1 MSENEQLKL
10 QAYLDGELAEK
21 DRAEVAQWLDTSEEA
36 RALLA
41 ELQHARAAVRGNEQ
55 ARRLDRTREL
65 YWSGIERGI
74 EAYAARTVRSEG
86 LGALGWLR
94 HHLAQI
100 AGAATGIAL
109 VALTLTVVSEQPEP
123 DSTWEVLDPNTG
135 MVNYSDFKNGIT
147 VVMLYD
153 QSTPGFTPGN

>member
-21 DRAEVAQWLDTSEEA
+21 ERTEVAQWLDTSEEA

-41 ELQHARAAVRGNEQ
+41 ELQHARSALRGNELDRKLDCTREFYWNGIAREIQRDEPAAVRRQG
-55 ARRLDRTREL
+55 T
-65 YWSGIERGI
+65 
-74 EAYAARTVRSEG
+74 G
-86 LGALGWLR
+86 LFSWLR

-100 AGAATGIAL
+100 AGAATGVAL
-109 VALTLTVVSEQPEP
+109 VALTLTVVSKQPEP
-123 DSTWEVLDPNTG
+123 DSTWEVLDPDTG

-153 QSTPGFTPGN
+153 QSTPGFTAGN